1 MMDIAMP
8 IQAIESEREILNAF
22 ITNSRCIAEYVDNL
36 KSDYFYLESHRNI
49 YKKIEEYYKKNKDID
64 QIVIINDLKDKVEY
78 KVFEEILNCLGSAL
92 KTHISNLKDSYKARE
107 LQKVAKDILAKV
119 SKDNINEFIGNLEN
133 KFIEIGSSIDKNS
146 FETLEEVQDRTLDE
160 IQKAYIDGNGEGYI
174 SGIKTGY
181 QQLDN
186 ATGGFKKKQFYII
199 AARPSMGKSALSLS
213 LVNGIKED
221 KKIFYVQL
229 DMTKESMNRRL
240 LSMNTG
246 ISNRNLMRGKIN
258 DKEWEQ
264 LALRGRARKNMFI
277 TDKSGTTVNDIK
289 SMARKIK
296 NKYGLDIIIIDHI
309 GKIKPSDKG
318 SIYEQVTKISNEL
331 KEMSRELDIALI
343 CLSQLSRDIEKRA
356 DKRPMLSDLRDSGRI
371 EEDADVI
378 MMLYREGYYKAR
390 EGQQQVRFDNLELLI
405 QKNRDGLTGKVVFD
419 YDLENQLLKEQFGG
433 RR

>member
-1 MMDIAMP
+1 MMNIAMP
-8 IQAIESEREILNAF
+8 VQAIESEREILNAL
-22 ITNSRCIAEYVDNL
+22 ITNSRCIDEYIYEL
-36 KSDYFYLESHRNI
+36 KSDYFYLDSHKKI
-49 YKKIEEYYKKNKDID
+49 YKKIEEYHKKHKDID
-64 QIVIINDLKDKVEY
+64 QILIVNELKDDVEY
-78 KVFEEILNCLGSAL
+78 KVFEEVLNCLGNAI
-92 KTHISNLKDSYKARE
+92 KTHISNLKDCYKARE
-107 LQKVAKDILAKV
+107 LQSVAKYISAGVNKNNVND
-119 SKDNINEFIGNLEN
+119 FIESLEN
-133 KFIEIGSSIDKNS
+133 KLIELDSSIDKNE
-146 FETLEEVQDRTLDE
+146 FETLELVQDRTLEE
-160 IQKAYIDGNGEGYI
+160 IQKAYIEGGGEGYI

-181 QQLDN
+181 TQLDN
-186 ATGGFKKKQFYII
+186 AIGGFKKKQFYVI

-213 LVNGIKED
+213 LLNGIKEE

-246 ISNRNLMRGKIN
+246 ISNRNLMRGKLS
-258 DKEWEQ
+258 DKEWEM
-264 LALRGRARKNMFI
+264 LAIKGRARKNMFI
-277 TDKSGTTVNDIK
+277 TDKAGTTVNDIK

-309 GKIKPSDKG
+309 GKIKPTNKG

-331 KEMSRELDIALI
+331 KELSRELDVALI

-378 MMLYREGYYKAR
+378 IMLYRDGYYKAR
-390 EGQQQVRFDNLELLI
+390 EEQQQIRFDNLELLI

>member
-146 FETLEEVQDRTLDE
+146 FETLEEIQDRTLDE
-160 IQKAYIDGNGEGYI
+160 IQNAYIDGNGEGYI